1 MTFSCSVDTH
11 KGRKSQNKTK
21 EEEKAFFEKIIKIG
35 DASNVSEFWQIFQH
49 LKQCFGILANFPTF
63 KKAES
68 VSNRSRLPPL

>member
-35 DASNVSEFWQIFQH
+35 DASNVS
-49 LKQCFGILANFPTF
+49 TF

-68 VSNRSRLPPL
+68 VSNRSGLPPV